1 MGKTEIESWVASTS
15 SALSDLDSAEKSAI
29 PEWRRDDVLSD
40 WPRAVELAQKQLL
53 TSSTKRRVQF
63 LREELLFIA
72 KHVGKSKAI

>member
-1 MGKTEIESWVASTS
+1 MGKTEIESWVASAS
-15 SALSDLDSAEKSAI
+15 SALSDLDGAEKSAI